1 MKPKFILATG
11 ASLFLFAASGYSQ
24 WAVIDVAHIAQDEVN
39 QTLNYVDYVGTQVNT
54 YEQQLN
60 QVEQLKRLGD
70 PSTLTQMAGLNKL
83 GTSVQTPGAP
93 MLGTPQLTGGTMS
106 LTSGSVLQLNGA
118 SSNQIFSS
126 LQGTYQPINS
136 TGVSTSGNTT
146 FTRSPDAYVYHG
158 AGANASSNYASRMA
172 DVGTQQTKLTA
183 DINNTL
189 QSLQGAQTDA
199 EVQKYSALLA
209 AQNAQ
214 LANLN
219 QQAAQIAEQ
228 AKQQQ
233 TTAQAQDQAAK
244 QAQADKSTAD
254 AAEGEQKAASF
265 FTISPTPEF
274 KWNQKQ

>member
-1 MKPKFILATG
+1 MKPKFILANG

-158 AGANASSNYASRMA
+158 AVANASSNYASRMA

>member
-83 GTSVQTPGAP
+83 GTSVQTLGAP
-93 MLGTPQLTGGTMS
+93 MQGVPQLTGGTSS

-118 SSNQIFSS
+118 SSTQIFSS

-146 FTRSPDAYVYHG
+146 FTRSPDAYVYKG
-158 AGANASSNYASRMA
+158 AVANASSNYASRMA

-199 EVQKYSALLA
+199 EVQKYTALLA

-219 QQAAQIAEQ
+219 QQAAQIAAQ
-228 AKQQQ
+228 ATQQQ

-244 QAQADKSTAD
+244 QAQAEKNTAD
-254 AAEGEQKAASF
+254 ASEGEQKAASF

-274 KWNQKQ
+274 NWNKQ

>member
-1 MKPKFILATG
+1 MKPKFILANG

-136 TGVSTSGNTT
+136 TGYLPAGTRPLPGRRTPT
-146 FTRSPDAYVYHG
+146 FIMARSPTHRAITPRG
-158 AGANASSNYASRMA
+158 WR
-172 DVGTQQTKLTA
+172 
-183 DINNTL
+183 TL
-189 QSLQGAQTDA
+189 
-199 EVQKYSALLA
+199 AL
-209 AQNAQ
+209 N
-214 LANLN
+214 
-219 QQAAQIAEQ
+219 
-228 AKQQQ
+228 KR
-233 TTAQAQDQAAK
+233 
-244 QAQADKSTAD
+244 S
-254 AAEGEQKAASF
+254 
-265 FTISPTPEF
+265 
-274 KWNQKQ
+274 

>member
-1 MKPKFILATG
+1 MNPKFIFATG

-70 PSTLTQMAGLNKL
+70 PSTLTNLAGLNKL
-83 GTSVQTPGAP
+83 GTSVQTLGAP
-93 MLGTPQLTGGTMS
+93 MQGTPQITGGVSS

-118 SSNQIFSS
+118 TPTQIFSS
-126 LQGTYQPINS
+126 LQGTYKPINA
-136 TGVSTSGNTT
+136 TGVTSSGTT
-146 FTRSPDAYVYHG
+146 FNRSPDQYVYKG
-158 AGANASSNYASRMA
+158 AVANASNNYASRMA
-172 DVGTQQTKLTA
+172 DIGTQQTKLTSQ
-183 DINNTL
+183 INDTL
-189 QSLQGAQTDA
+189 QSLNGAQTDA

-219 QQAAQIAEQ
+219 QQAAQVAAQ
-228 AKQQQ
+228 ATQQQ
-233 TTAQAQDQAAK
+233 TTALAQDQATK
-244 QAQADKSTAD
+244 QAQAEQNEAEAAD
-254 AAEGEQKAASF
+254 GEKKAATY
-265 FTISPTPEF
+265 FTFPTSNESL
-274 KWNQKQ
+274 QKPTN

>member
-70 PSTLTQMAGLNKL
+70 PSTLTNLAGLNKL
-83 GTSVQTPGAP
+83 GTSVQTLGAP
-93 MLGTPQLTGGTMS
+93 MQGTPQLTGGVSS

-118 SSNQIFSS
+118 SSTQIFSS
-126 LQGTYQPINS
+126 LQGTYKPINP
-136 TGVSTSGNTT
+136 TGVSSSGNTT
-146 FTRSPDAYVYHG
+146 YTRSPDGYVYQG
-158 AGANASSNYASRMA
+158 AVANASSNYASRMA
-172 DVGTQQTKLTA
+172 DIGTQQTKLTSQIS
-183 DINNTL
+183 DTL

-219 QQAAQIAEQ
+219 QQAAQVAAQ
-228 AKQQQ
+228 ATQQQ

-244 QAQADKSTAD
+244 QAQAEKNTAD
-254 AAEGEQKAASF
+254 AAEGEQQAAAF
-265 FTISPTPEF
+265 FTISPTSDF
-274 KWNQKQ
+274 KWNQNK